1 MAMPT
6 LHYGRRMTTD
16 VLGRDLPQWFRELEH
31 LSTFGEIDE
40 VLRSPKFVQGQHRQS
55 LMFLGDTILLIDGEA
70 HFERRRMESEL
81 FDRSALQYYE
91 GRSLRPVID
100 RLMADLRYDAD
111 GLARADLV
119 DITRTALYRISA
131 NVTGID
137 GIDEAEST
145 QTFVEWVN
153 LLGEAATVQWSTR
166 PKDVVIAEGLEIRRR
181 FFDRFLGPSIER
193 RRVLLADFTAG
204 RIGKEDLPRDVLM
217 TLLMKTNGTFD
228 PDMLVREATLYLIA
242 STRTTLHAVPHTFH
256 HLNEWAATNGRS
268 IESLADTALLRA
280 AASEALRLHPPS
292 PALVRQAVEDVTLQ
306 SGRSFT
312 AGQFVGLLFGPGNK
326 DTSVFGPDALEFD
339 PFRPLP
345 ERVKGWGLSFG
356 GGEHLCIGRSLV
368 TGLASPK
375 PDETTN
381 GTIVSILSRLYERGA
396 RPDTTSEPQRIAT
409 SLYDAYV
416 TYPIV
421 LGRPVAN

>member
-1 MAMPT
+1 VKSEA
-6 LHYGRRMTTD
+6 
-16 VLGRDLPQWFRELEH
+16 LGRDLPQWFRELEH
-31 LSTFGEIDE
+31 LTTFNEIDE
-40 VLRSPKFVQGQHRQS
+40 VLRSPNFVQGQHRQS

-91 GRSLRPVID
+91 GHSLRPVID
-100 RLMADLRYDAD
+100 RLMSDIRPDVRGTAH
-111 GLARADLV
+111 ADLV

-137 GIDEAEST
+137 GIDEFEST

-166 PKDVVIAEGLEIRRR
+166 PKDVVIAEGLEIRKQ

-193 RRVLLADFTAG
+193 RRALVADLAAG
-204 RIGKEDLPRDVLM
+204 RVSKADLPRDVLM
-217 TLLMKTNGTFD
+217 TLLTKTNGTFD

-256 HLNEWAATNGRS
+256 HLNKWAQDNGRS
-268 IESLADTALLRA
+268 AESLADTNLLRA
-280 AASEALRLHPPS
+280 ASSEALRLHPPS
-292 PALVRQAVEDVTLQ
+292 PALVRQAIQDVTLQ

-312 AGQFVGLLFGPGNK
+312 TGQFVGLLFGPGNK
-326 DTSVFGPDALEFD
+326 DTSVFGADALEFN
-339 PFRPLP
+339 PFRALP

-375 PDETTN
+375 PQETTN

-396 RPDTTSEPQRIAT
+396 RPDAASEPQRIAT
-409 SLYDAYV
+409 SIYDAYV

-421 LGRPVAN
+421 LGRPSAN